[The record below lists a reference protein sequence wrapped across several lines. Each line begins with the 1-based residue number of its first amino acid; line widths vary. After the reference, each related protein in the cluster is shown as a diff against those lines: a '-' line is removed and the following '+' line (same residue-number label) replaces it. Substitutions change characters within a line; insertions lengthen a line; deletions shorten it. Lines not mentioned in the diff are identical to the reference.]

1 MICCLEILI
10 GCRCL
15 SASKS
20 YFDKVTSQKGLFSMS
35 DWWNGQDSKAGMSDR
50 DIKVVHHTSLLRTL
64 KYMFF

>member
-50 DIKVVHHTSLLRTL
+50 DI
-64 KYMFF
+64 